1 MNLKR
6 TIINSLFIAIGFIL
20 HQITP
25 PLFLGMKPD
34 FSLAMLFIIIVLNE
48 DYKTALT
55 TGIVCGILSAVST
68 GFPGGQI
75 PNLIDK
81 IVTANCIYIL
91 NKLLLNKIGNQ
102 IKIIILTIVGTLLSG
117 FIFLSSASILVG
129 LPSSLFTLYVSIVLP
144 ATLINTFAAYIIFNT
159 IKVSFKY
166 TNVTSF
172 SNINSSK

>member
-6 TIINSLFIAIGFIL
+6 TIINSLLIAVGFIL

-34 FSLAMLFIIIVLNE
+34 FSLAMLFIIILLNE

-55 TGIVCGILSAVST
+55 TGIVCGILAAVST

-81 IVTANCIYIL
+81 VITANCVYFL
-91 NKLLLNKIGNQ
+91 TKLLLNKLGNQ
-102 IKIIILTIVGTLLSG
+102 IKIIILTIVGTLISG
-117 FIFLSSASILVG
+117 FVFLSSASILVG
-129 LPSSLFTLYVSIVLP
+129 LPGSFLGLYVGIVLP
-144 ATLINTFAAYIIFNT
+144 ATLVNTFAASIIFNA

-166 TNVTSF
+166 SNVKAFT
-172 SNINSSK
+172 NINSSK